1 MRKRRNGDRAAADAL
16 MVAYRRALVLAGVDV
31 GARCACGGALRWQ
44 PVGVVV
50 ELAWEL
56 GAGAGGLVLAEDAV
70 AHGGD
75 DSSPTSDVQ
84 AVRRRGAVVLVG
96 GRDVRRRR
104 VPHAAGA
111 GLGTGPAVDAGALG
125 LPRAG
130 GTPRG
135 SPFACS

>member
-75 DSSPTSDVQ
+75 DSSPTSMC
-84 AVRRRGAVVLVG
+84 RRCGAVALWCWSEDGTCG
-96 GRDVRRRR
+96 GGGCRTLR
-104 VPHAAGA
+104 VQGWA
-111 GLGTGPAVDAGALG
+111 PARL
-125 LPRAG
+125 
-130 GTPRG
+130 
-135 SPFACS
+135 